1 MLRRSR
7 CVLIFFVVEFL
18 DRISDVRY
26 FRDVRDANNSVAEC
40 CNDLTS
46 LNQSKT
52 YSIKLAWSTW
62 APENQALGV
71 RSYIFFNTLL

>member
-1 MLRRSR
+1 MGSNPARL
-7 CVLIFFVVEFL
+7 LPFFVVEFL

-26 FRDVRDANNSVAEC
+26 VRDVRDANINSGVAEC

-52 YSIKLAWSTW
+52 Y
-62 APENQALGV
+62 
-71 RSYIFFNTLL
+71 

>member
-1 MLRRSR
+1 MGSNPAQL
-7 CVLIFFVVEFL
+7 LPFFVVEFL

-26 FRDVRDANNSVAEC
+26 VRDVRDTNNSVAEC

-52 YSIKLAWSTW
+52 Y
-62 APENQALGV
+62 
-71 RSYIFFNTLL
+71 

>member
-1 MLRRSR
+1 MGSNPAQL
-7 CVLIFFVVEFL
+7 LPFFVVEFL

-26 FRDVRDANNSVAEC
+26 VNNSVAEC

-52 YSIKLAWSTW
+52 Y
-62 APENQALGV
+62 
-71 RSYIFFNTLL
+71 

>member
-1 MLRRSR
+1 MGSNPAQL
-7 CVLIFFVVEFL
+7 LPFFVVEFL

-26 FRDVRDANNSVAEC
+26 IRDVRDANNSVAEC

-52 YSIKLAWSTW
+52 Y
-62 APENQALGV
+62 
-71 RSYIFFNTLL
+71 